1 MQQKTSIIISIATAV
16 LLAVVFFLRGKP
28 ANYPST
34 LATELVPKDEAS
46 FIDRA
51 ASLLWAQPNARK
63 RHGCLKGNFQI
74 ISNLEPGLQTELFS
88 PGTNYP
94 ARISFWADD
103 QRTADSESTIQY
115 AALKLT
121 GVSGEKF
128 TGSEAEYDLLFA
140 SHPVFPF
147 ADVKIYAQAL
157 DAFSQD
163 RQTSFFFNPL
173 QPNLKAYRIYKA
185 MREQHR
191 DLLATRWWSVFPYKY
206 GPEQAVKFAL
216 RPCADAVTKRSNYGA
231 GLNADFLRERLLE
244 SLGAGPACFEF
255 MVQFQS
261 DPETMPIE
269 NPTVQW
275 DETVAPYLPIAR
287 LTILPQSPSS
297 ELNEAC
303 KTLSF
308 NPWRALPAHQPLGGI
323 NRARRRIFSA
333 FENHET
339 SSETLPPVF
348 TTTKSSAD

>member
-28 ANYPST
+28 GNYPTT
-34 LATELVPKDEAS
+34 LATELVPQDEAS

-51 ASLLWAQPNARK
+51 ASLLAALPNARK
-63 RHGCLKGNFQI
+63 HHGCLKGNFQI
-74 ISNLEPGLQTELFS
+74 ISNLEPALQTGLFS
-88 PGTNYP
+88 PGTSYP
-94 ARISFWADD
+94 AWISFWADD
-103 QRTADSESTIQY
+103 QRTADFEPTIQY

-128 TGSEAEYDLLFA
+128 TGSEAEHDLLFA

-147 ADVKIYAQAL
+147 ADVKSYAQAL
-157 DAFSQD
+157 EAFSQD

-173 QPNLKAYRIYKA
+173 QPNLRAFRIYKA
-185 MREQHR
+185 MGEQHL
-191 DLLATRWWSVFPYKY
+191 DLLTTRWWSVFPYKH
-206 GPEQAVKFAL
+206 GPEHAIKYAL
-216 RPCADAVTKRSNYGA
+216 RPCADAGTKRSNYGA
-231 GLNADFLRERLLE
+231 GFNTDFLRERLLE
-244 SLGAGPACFEF
+244 SLAAGPACFDF

-261 DPETMPIE
+261 NPETMPIE
-269 NPTVQW
+269 NPTVRW
-275 DETVAPYLPIAR
+275 DETVAPYRPIAR

-297 ELNEAC
+297 DSNEAC

-339 SSETLPPVF
+339 ASGTSPPVF